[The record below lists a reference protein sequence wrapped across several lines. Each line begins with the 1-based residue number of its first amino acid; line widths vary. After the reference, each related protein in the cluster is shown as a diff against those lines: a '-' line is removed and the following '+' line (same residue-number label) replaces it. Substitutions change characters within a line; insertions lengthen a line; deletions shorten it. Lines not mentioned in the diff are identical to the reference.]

1 MTTEQAEHVIT
12 HLVVGFHPR
21 QGTPS
26 SHLPNCRWN
35 GSEETHKL
43 KMGLKGG
50 NHRWKAGREVV
61 DGVLLEGEAEL
72 TWSWYGPGVTS
83 CVRESYSPGGL
94 ATSEVPASL
103 QKPPVVPSQEDKM
116 ADVIRC

>member
-1 MTTEQAEHVIT
+1 M
-12 HLVVGFHPR
+12 
-21 QGTPS
+21 
-26 SHLPNCRWN
+26 
-35 GSEETHKL
+35 
-43 KMGLKGG
+43 
-50 NHRWKAGREVV
+50 

-83 CVRESYSPGGL
+83 CVSYSPGGL

-103 QKPPVVPSQEDKM
+103 QKPPVVPSQEDNM